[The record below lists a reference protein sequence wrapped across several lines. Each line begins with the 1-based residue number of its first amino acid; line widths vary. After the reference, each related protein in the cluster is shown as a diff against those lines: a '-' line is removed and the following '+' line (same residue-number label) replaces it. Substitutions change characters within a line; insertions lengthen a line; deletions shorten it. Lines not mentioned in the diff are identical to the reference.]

1 MSTTTTKKLHCDMK
15 NTCRNKITHL
25 GEKGYIYCSAHAGPR
40 QVQERCRLLRPFEL
54 EILKE
59 GRALPSYE
67 PLSKEATLAA
77 LAKVI

>member
-1 MSTTTTKKLHCDMK
+1 MKTLTCDMTDK
-15 NTCRNKITHL
+15 CSNEITHI
-25 GEKGYIYCSAHAGPR
+25 GEKGYIYCSTHAGPR
-40 QVQERCRLLRPFEL
+40 RVQERCRLLRPFEL

-77 LAKVI
+77 IAKAEGRQ